1 MQTSIYHCT
10 YLRIFRSVSD
20 KFSFARLTGDGDN
33 DLVVVEEGLA
43 WETEGEEESVE
54 KAEKDIGLLGSAS
67 RKLVSGMGRPSGLPC
82 RTKTYED
89 KVHKFSTKPS
99 AIKQ

>member
-1 MQTSIYHCT
+1 M
-10 YLRIFRSVSD
+10 
-20 KFSFARLTGDGDN
+20 
-33 DLVVVEEGLA
+33 EEGLA

-67 RKLVSGMGRPSGLPC
+67 RKLVNGMGRPSGLPC

-99 AIKQ
+99 AIKQWHNNILDDTNQLFIRGKTHTSDTREIQ